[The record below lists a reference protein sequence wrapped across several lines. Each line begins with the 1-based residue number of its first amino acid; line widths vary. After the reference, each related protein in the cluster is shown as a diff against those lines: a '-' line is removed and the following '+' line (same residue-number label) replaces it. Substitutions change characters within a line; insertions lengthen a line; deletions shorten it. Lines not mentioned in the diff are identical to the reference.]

1 MQHRT
6 TQNRKYEKE
15 LTKYGGQSEK
25 ISYYLISAAE
35 EKTEGIG
42 ERQN

>member
-15 LTKYGGQSEK
+15 LTKYGGQSE